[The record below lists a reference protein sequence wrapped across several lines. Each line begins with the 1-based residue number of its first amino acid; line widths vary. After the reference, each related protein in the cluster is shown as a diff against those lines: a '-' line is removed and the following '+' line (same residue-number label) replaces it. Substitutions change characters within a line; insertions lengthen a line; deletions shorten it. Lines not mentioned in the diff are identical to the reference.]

1 MNQLN
6 YSTKSR
12 KFKQLNEKQRYT
24 IEKLLNDGYSQSQI
38 SKLLGVHR
46 STISR
51 EIKRGSIEQTKT
63 IFGFEKEV
71 IVYYHDAAQT
81 KANDRNK
88 KSRKKLK
95 VLGHYDYLKK
105 VSDEVKNNKY
115 SFEIIS
121 GRINYLNTSKNE
133 NSFNVSFKTLYNYF
147 KKGLFKKYGLT
158 VFNLPRMVS
167 RKTYNKRN
175 TTGKRDCR
183 GNSIEIRPENINNR
197 SEAMH
202 WEIDCVIGKL
212 TKSPVLLTLTE
223 RLTRFE
229 LIFKLPE
236 KKTSEVVKVID
247 YLELTLK
254 DNFKDFMK
262 SITSDNGS
270 EFADFE
276 GIQKSIIDQN
286 NNRTTQYYA
295 HPYCS
300 SERGTNEAMNGRIRK
315 FYPKK
320 TDFTKVSEKSIKKC
334 QNALNNQPK
343 KCLNF
348 KTSYE
353 AILEHF
359 NKPELIK
366 ALS

>member
-1 MNQLN
+1 MNQSN
-6 YSTKSR
+6 YNTNSR

-24 IEKLLNDGYSQSQI
+24 IEKLLNDGVSQSQI
-38 SKLLGVHR
+38 SKIIGVHK

-51 EIKRGSIEQTKT
+51 EIKRGSIEQVK
-63 IFGFEKEV
+63 IISGFQKE
-71 IVYYHDAAQT
+71 ITVYYHDAAQT

-95 VLGHYDYLKK
+95 VYGHADYLKK
-105 VSDEVKNNKY
+105 VSEEVKNNKY

-121 GRINYLNTSKNE
+121 GRINYLNTVNNYS
-133 NSFNVSFKTLYNYF
+133 SFNVSYKTLYNYF
-147 KKGLFKKYGLT
+147 KKGLFKKFGLT
-158 VFNLPRMVS
+158 VFSLPRMVS
-167 RKTYNKRN
+167 RGTYKRRN
-175 TTGKRDCR
+175 PIAKRDCR

-202 WEIDCVIGKL
+202 WEIDCVIGKK

-236 KKTSEVVKVID
+236 KKASEVVKVID
-247 YLELTLK
+247 NLELILK
-254 DNFKDFMK
+254 DDFNHFMK
-262 SITSDNGS
+262 SVTSDNGA
-270 EFADFE
+270 EFSDFE
-276 GIQKSIIDQN
+276 GIQKSIINHN
-286 NNRTTQYYA
+286 NLRTIQYFA

-300 SERGTNEAMNGRIRK
+300 SERGTNEAMNGRIRR

-320 TDFTKVSEKSIKKC
+320 TDFTKVSEKAIKKC

-353 AILEHF
+353 AILEYF
-359 NKPELIK
+359 NKPELIR